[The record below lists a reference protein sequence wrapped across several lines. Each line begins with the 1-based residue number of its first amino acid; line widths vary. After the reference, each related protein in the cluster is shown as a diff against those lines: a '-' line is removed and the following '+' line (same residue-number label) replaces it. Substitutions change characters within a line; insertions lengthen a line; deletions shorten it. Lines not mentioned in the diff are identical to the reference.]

1 MHCTDCITNQVY
13 RLKLCFAPLRT
24 VTHKSAHTVVINQHQ
39 PIQGHIPNP
48 MPFAGRVDGI
58 EDVLVREEEEASK
71 QQFLETLDRRVIS
84 SLQKKQ
90 FSKILKGDFGSITT
104 PLARGQTVD

>member
-1 MHCTDCITNQVY
+1 
-13 RLKLCFAPLRT
+13 
-24 VTHKSAHTVVINQHQ
+24 
-39 PIQGHIPNP
+39 

-84 SLQKKQ
+84 SLHKKTI
-90 FSKILKGDFGSITT
+90 F
-104 PLARGQTVD
+104 